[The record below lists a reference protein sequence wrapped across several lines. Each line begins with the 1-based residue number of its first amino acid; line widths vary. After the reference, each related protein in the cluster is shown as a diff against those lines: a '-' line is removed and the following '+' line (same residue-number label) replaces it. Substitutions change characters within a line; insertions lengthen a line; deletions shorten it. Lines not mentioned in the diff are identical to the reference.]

1 MQRFLLGI
9 THAFPLISILNF
21 LGRFLLGEL
30 LFVVQVS
37 LYLIFFILQ
46 MYSILFLAVLKTF
59 PTKAPPASQI
69 IRDPEQKGHHLLT
82 YQGVAR
88 ASFASFV
95 VGYPIS
101 FRCPDLQYIW
111 ENQGE
116 TKWSFLLRGENIKRK
131 TKSTPSPFNHKWW
144 GPCFCFW
151 IMWLCVMNQM

>member
-1 MQRFLLGI
+1 MRICLGSAHQ
-9 THAFPLISILNF
+9 TVCPGPQLDLP
-21 LGRFLLGEL
+21 GEG
-30 LFVVQVS
+30 VNS
-37 LYLIFFILQ
+37 TPE
-46 MYSILFLAVLKTF
+46 SF

-116 TKWSFLLRGENIKRK
+116 TK
-131 TKSTPSPFNHKWW
+131 
-144 GPCFCFW
+144 
-151 IMWLCVMNQM
+151 